1 MTCCLLGWQP
11 VDSLVWSPL
20 VPDRSILAGELAGWA
35 GLPPV
40 GLSGCPDTSMSTL
53 RAVESEI
60 TKLERLDGI
69 KYVEK
74 KTSILITVMVMLRN
88 SHNQN

>member
-1 MTCCLLGWQP
+1 M
-11 VDSLVWSPL
+11 DSLVWSPL

-74 KTSILITVMVMLRN
+74 KNKHINYSDGDVAKLTQSKLISFL
-88 SHNQN
+88 SYI